1 VKRRFDLVKRIGKPF
16 EFDLLYNFQIHMRL
30 PFFITVFISL
40 LLLPI
45 ETTAQD
51 SIQPQVKQSKSKRV
65 NTQAQKLEY
74 SLKKNDEGA
83 IAKSYENLAQGFLDK
98 GDNAKAEE
106 YFKKALTVYTKT
118 KSNDD
123 IARVTRS
130 LAKVQESQNK
140 FSSAALNYKKADE
153 VSDDASWSRANSL
166 DYKRLQNAESPKVQE
181 QLVDS
186 KIDALDKNRQ
196 KDEVVDAYV
205 QKAAINLRNDDT
217 KAAIKSFEMAL
228 PFANAKPEKVAE
240 IKNEIAKAY
249 VANSEYDTAIGLTQ
263 DVLSKAEVSNDYD
276 SQIGQWRNLS
286 DIYFKKG
293 DTQKAVAALRKAY
306 DLSFQNGRTAEA
318 KKSLSQLLDYY
329 RSRGDDKSSIA
340 LYDEFFRNFDKL
352 IESDSTLI
360 DAKTFQVTEE
370 KIRQLENEKKLKD
383 ELISRKNLFNMV
395 LLGSILLLLLLF
407 AFIIRA
413 LRAIKIKNKEIALQS
428 LRREMNPHFIFN
440 SLNSVNQFISQNNER
455 EANKYLSSY
464 STLMRNMME
473 NSNRDFITLGNEIE
487 QLRKY
492 LELEH
497 MRFRDQFDY
506 EISVDENLDTETTFI
521 PNMIVQPHLE
531 NAIWHGLRYK
541 ESKGLLL
548 LKIILRDNKVVIMV
562 NDDGIGLTKSRE
574 LKTKNQMV
582 HQSRGITNTKER
594 MALLNDLY
602 KKEIALTVIE
612 KAAPLTGTIV
622 EITFPLIDKIQ

>member
-1 VKRRFDLVKRIGKPF
+1 
-16 EFDLLYNFQIHMRL
+16 MRL
-30 PFFITVFISL
+30 PFSITVLISV
-40 LLLPI
+40 LLLPVWM
-45 ETTAQD
+45 TAQD
-51 SIQPQVKQSKSKRV
+51 SIQPKYRQSKSKRV
-65 NTQAQKLEY
+65 NAEAQKLEY

-98 GDNAKAEE
+98 NDYAKAEE
-106 YFKKALTVYTKT
+106 YFKKALAVYTKT
-118 KSNDD
+118 KSNED

-140 FSSAALNYKKADE
+140 LASAALNYKKADD
-153 VSDDASWSRANSL
+153 VSGNATWSSANSL
-166 DYKRLQNAESPKVQE
+166 DYKRLQNAENPKVQE

-186 KIDALDKNRQ
+186 KIDALDKYSQ
-196 KDEVVDAYV
+196 KEEVADAYV

-217 KAAIKSFEMAL
+217 KAAIESFKKAL
-228 PFANAKPEKVAE
+228 PFANGNSAKAAD
-240 IKNEIAKAY
+240 IKNEIVKVY
-249 VANSEYDTAIGLTQ
+249 TANNEYDTAIGLTQ
-263 DVLSKAEVSNDYD
+263 DMLSKAERANNYD
-276 SQIGQWRNLS
+276 SQIGQWQNLS

-293 DTQKAVAALRKAY
+293 DTGKAVAALRKAY
-306 DLSFQNGRTAEA
+306 NLSFQNGRTAEA

-329 RSRGDDKSSIA
+329 RSRGDEKTSIA

-352 IESDSTLI
+352 IQSDSTLI

-383 ELISRKNLFNMV
+383 ELISRKNLFNTV
-395 LLGSILLLLLLF
+395 LLGSVILLLLLF
-407 AFIIRA
+407 ALIIRA

-464 STLMRNMME
+464 SALMRNMME
-473 NSNRDFITLGNEIE
+473 NSNRDFVTFANEIE
-487 QLRKY
+487 QLKKY

-506 EISVDENLDTETTFI
+506 EISVDENLDTETTLI

-541 ESKGLLL
+541 ETKGSLL
-548 LKIILRDNKVVIMV
+548 LKIFLRDNKVIIMV
-562 NDDGIGLTKSRE
+562 NDDGIGLTHSRE

-594 MALLNDLY
+594 MALLNELY
-602 KKEIALTVIE
+602 KKEIALTVAE

-622 EITFPLIDKIQ
+622 EITLPLIDKIR

>member
-1 VKRRFDLVKRIGKPF
+1 
-16 EFDLLYNFQIHMRL
+16 MRL
-30 PFFITVFISL
+30 PFSITVLISV
-40 LLLPI
+40 LLLPVWM
-45 ETTAQD
+45 TAQD
-51 SIQPQVKQSKSKRV
+51 SIQPKYRQSKSKRV
-65 NTQAQKLEY
+65 NAEAQKLEY

-98 GDNAKAEE
+98 NDYAKAEE
-106 YFKKALTVYTKT
+106 YFKKALAVYTKT
-118 KSNDD
+118 KSNED

-140 FSSAALNYKKADE
+140 LVSAALNYKKADD
-153 VSDDASWSRANSL
+153 VSGNATWSSANSL
-166 DYKRLQNAESPKVQE
+166 DYKRLQNAENPKVQE

-186 KIDALDKNRQ
+186 KIDALDKYSQ
-196 KDEVVDAYV
+196 KEEVADAYV

-217 KAAIKSFEMAL
+217 KAAIESFKKAL
-228 PFANAKPEKVAE
+228 PFANGNSAKAAD
-240 IKNEIAKAY
+240 IKNEIVKVY
-249 VANSEYDTAIGLTQ
+249 TANNEYDTAIGLTQ
-263 DVLSKAEVSNDYD
+263 DMLSKAERANNYD
-276 SQIGQWRNLS
+276 SQIGQWQNLS

-293 DTQKAVAALRKAY
+293 DTGKAVAALRKAY
-306 DLSFQNGRTAEA
+306 NLSFQNGRTAEA

-329 RSRGDDKSSIA
+329 RSRGDEKTSIA

-352 IESDSTLI
+352 IQSDSTLI

-383 ELISRKNLFNMV
+383 ELISRKNLFNTV
-395 LLGSILLLLLLF
+395 LLGSVILLLLLF
-407 AFIIRA
+407 ALIIRA

-464 STLMRNMME
+464 SALMRNMME
-473 NSNRDFITLGNEIE
+473 NSNRDFVTFANEIE
-487 QLRKY
+487 QLKKY

-506 EISVDENLDTETTFI
+506 EISVDENLDTETTLI

-541 ESKGLLL
+541 ETKGSLL
-548 LKIILRDNKVVIMV
+548 LKIFLRDNKVIIMV
-562 NDDGIGLTKSRE
+562 NDDGIGLTRSRE

-582 HQSRGITNTKER
+582 HKSRGITNTKER
-594 MALLNDLY
+594 MALLNELY
-602 KKEIALTVIE
+602 KKEIALTVAE

-622 EITFPLIDKIQ
+622 EITLPLIDKIR

>member
-1 VKRRFDLVKRIGKPF
+1 
-16 EFDLLYNFQIHMRL
+16 MRQSFHCIL
-30 PFFITVFISL
+30 FLL
-40 LLLPI
+40 LLLPLGMS
-45 ETTAQD
+45 AQD
-51 SIQPQVKQSKSKRV
+51 TLQPEAKQTKSKRI
-65 NTQAQKLEY
+65 NTEARKLES
-74 SLKKNDEGA
+74 SLKKNDERS

-98 GDNAKAEE
+98 GDHAKAEE
-106 YFKKALTVYTKT
+106 YFQKALTVYTKA

-140 FSSAALNYKKADE
+140 LGSAALNYKKAEE
-153 VSDDASWSRANSL
+153 VSDDASWMRANSL

-181 QLVDS
+181 QMLDS
-186 KIDALDKNRQ
+186 KIDALDKTRQ
-196 KDEVVDAYV
+196 KDEVADAYV
-205 QKAAINLRNDDT
+205 QKAALNLRKDDN
-217 KAAIKSFEMAL
+217 KAAIKSFKMAL
-228 PFANAKPEKVAE
+228 PYANAKPEKVAE
-240 IKNEIAKAY
+240 IKSEIAKAY
-249 VANSEYDTAIGLTQ
+249 AADNEYDKAIGLTQ
-263 DVLSKAEVSNDYD
+263 DVLSKAETTRDYD
-276 SQIGQWRNLS
+276 TQIKQWQNLS
-286 DIYFKKG
+286 DIYFSKG
-293 DTQKAVAALRKAY
+293 DTGKAVSALRKAY
-306 DLSFQNGRTAEA
+306 DLAFGNGRTAEA

-329 RSRGDDKSSIA
+329 RSRGDQKSSIA

-352 IESDSTLI
+352 IQSDSTLI

-383 ELISRKNLFNMV
+383 ELISRKNLFNTV

-407 AFIIRA
+407 AFIVRA

-541 ESKGLLL
+541 ETKGLLL
-548 LKIILRDNKVVIMV
+548 LKITLRDHKVVIMV

-602 KKEIALTVIE
+602 KKEIQLTVVE

-622 EITFPLIDKIQ
+622 EITFPLIDKI

>member
-1 VKRRFDLVKRIGKPF
+1 
-16 EFDLLYNFQIHMRL
+16 MRL
-30 PFFITVFISL
+30 PFSITVLISV
-40 LLLPI
+40 LLLPVWM
-45 ETTAQD
+45 TAQD
-51 SIQPQVKQSKSKRV
+51 SIQPKYRQSKSKRV
-65 NTQAQKLEY
+65 NAEAQKLEY

-98 GDNAKAEE
+98 NDYAKAEE
-106 YFKKALTVYTKT
+106 YFKKALAVYTKT
-118 KSNDD
+118 KSNED

-140 FSSAALNYKKADE
+140 LASAALNYKKADD
-153 VSDDASWSRANSL
+153 VSGNATWSSANSL
-166 DYKRLQNAESPKVQE
+166 DYKRLQNAENPKVQE

-186 KIDALDKNRQ
+186 KIDVLDKYSQ
-196 KDEVVDAYV
+196 KEEVADAYV

-217 KAAIKSFEMAL
+217 KAAIESFKKAL
-228 PFANAKPEKVAE
+228 PFANGNSAKAAD
-240 IKNEIAKAY
+240 IKNEIVKVY
-249 VANSEYDTAIGLTQ
+249 TANNEYDTAIGLTQ
-263 DVLSKAEVSNDYD
+263 DMLSKAERANNYD
-276 SQIGQWRNLS
+276 SQIGQWQNLS

-293 DTQKAVAALRKAY
+293 DTGKAVAALRKAY
-306 DLSFQNGRTAEA
+306 NLSFQNGRTAEA

-329 RSRGDDKSSIA
+329 RSRGDEKTSIA

-352 IESDSTLI
+352 IQSDSTLI

-383 ELISRKNLFNMV
+383 ELISRKNLFNTV
-395 LLGSILLLLLLF
+395 LLGSVILLLLLF
-407 AFIIRA
+407 ALIIRA

-464 STLMRNMME
+464 SALMRNMME
-473 NSNRDFITLGNEIE
+473 NSNRDFVTFANEIE
-487 QLRKY
+487 QLKKY

-506 EISVDENLDTETTFI
+506 EISVDENLDTETTLI

-541 ESKGLLL
+541 ETKGSLL
-548 LKIILRDNKVVIMV
+548 LKIFLRDNKVIIMV
-562 NDDGIGLTKSRE
+562 NDDGIGLTRSRE

-582 HQSRGITNTKER
+582 HKSRGITNTKER
-594 MALLNDLY
+594 MALLNELY
-602 KKEIALTVIE
+602 KKEIALTVAE

-622 EITFPLIDKIQ
+622 EITLPLIDKIR

>member
-1 VKRRFDLVKRIGKPF
+1 
-16 EFDLLYNFQIHMRL
+16 MRL
-30 PFFITVFISL
+30 PFSITVLISV
-40 LLLPI
+40 LLLPVWM
-45 ETTAQD
+45 TAQD
-51 SIQPQVKQSKSKRV
+51 SIQPKYRQSKSKRV
-65 NTQAQKLEY
+65 NAEAQKLEY

-98 GDNAKAEE
+98 NDYAKAEE
-106 YFKKALTVYTKT
+106 YFKKALAVYTKT
-118 KSNDD
+118 KSNED

-140 FSSAALNYKKADE
+140 LASAALNYKKADD
-153 VSDDASWSRANSL
+153 VSGNATWSSANSL
-166 DYKRLQNAESPKVQE
+166 DYKRLQNAENPKVQE

-186 KIDALDKNRQ
+186 KIDALDKYSQ
-196 KDEVVDAYV
+196 KEEVADAYV

-217 KAAIKSFEMAL
+217 KAAIESFKKAL
-228 PFANAKPEKVAE
+228 PFANGNSAKAAD
-240 IKNEIAKAY
+240 IKNEIVKVY
-249 VANSEYDTAIGLTQ
+249 TANNEYDTAIGLTQ
-263 DVLSKAEVSNDYD
+263 DMLSKAERANNYD
-276 SQIGQWRNLS
+276 SQIGQWQNLS

-293 DTQKAVAALRKAY
+293 DTGKAVAALRKAY
-306 DLSFQNGRTAEA
+306 NLSFQNGRTAEA

-329 RSRGDDKSSIA
+329 RSRGDEKTSIA

-352 IESDSTLI
+352 IQSDSTLI

-383 ELISRKNLFNMV
+383 ELISRKNLFNTV
-395 LLGSILLLLLLF
+395 LLGSVILLLLLF
-407 AFIIRA
+407 ALIIRA

-464 STLMRNMME
+464 SALMRNMME
-473 NSNRDFITLGNEIE
+473 NSNRDFVTFANEIE
-487 QLRKY
+487 QLKKY

-506 EISVDENLDTETTFI
+506 EISVDENLDTETTLI

-541 ESKGLLL
+541 ETKGSLL
-548 LKIILRDNKVVIMV
+548 LKIFLRDNKVIIMV
-562 NDDGIGLTKSRE
+562 NDDGIGLTRSRE

-582 HQSRGITNTKER
+582 HKSRGITNTKER
-594 MALLNDLY
+594 MALLNELY
-602 KKEIALTVIE
+602 KKEIALTVAE

-622 EITFPLIDKIQ
+622 EITLPLIDKIR